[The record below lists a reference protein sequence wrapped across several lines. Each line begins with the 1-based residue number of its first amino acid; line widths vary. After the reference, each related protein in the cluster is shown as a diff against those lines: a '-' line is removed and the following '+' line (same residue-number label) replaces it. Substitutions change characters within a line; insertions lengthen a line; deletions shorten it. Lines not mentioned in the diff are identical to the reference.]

1 MYNLLYILSERES
14 KMSLKLKHLIEK
26 SKKLVFFTGAGIS
39 TNSGIPDF
47 RGPKGVWKTSTPIY
61 FQDFIS
67 SKEKRTE
74 SWEKKFSNEL
84 SIDSAK
90 PNIGHFKLAEIMN
103 RKEETHLITQNVD
116 NLHQDSG
123 IDNSKITE
131 LHGNAT
137 YAKCLDCS
145 KKYEL
150 TFLKEDFLA
159 TKEPPVCNICGGII
173 KTATISFG
181 QAMPEEEMIT
191 AQKVSIKSDLFICLG
206 SSLAVFPAADLPL
219 LAKETGANLVIINNE
234 PTQMDHLSDLVI
246 NRDISEVLLE
256 ISL

>member
-1 MYNLLYILSERES
+1 
-14 KMSLKLKHLIEK
+14 MSLKLQELIKK

-47 RGPKGVWKTSTPIY
+47 RGPQGVWKTSTPIY
-61 FQDFIS
+61 FQDFIN
-67 SKEKRTE
+67 SKEKRIE
-74 SWEKKFSNEL
+74 SWERKFSNEL

-90 PNIGHFKLAEIMN
+90 PNSGHLKLAEIIN
-103 RKEETHLITQNVD
+103 KKEGSHLITQNVD

-123 IDNSKITE
+123 IDDSKITE

-137 YAKCLDCS
+137 YAKCLECS

-150 TFLKEDFLA
+150 TLLKEDFLS
-159 TKEPPVCNICGGII
+159 TKEPPICNICGGII

-191 AQKVSIKSDLFICLG
+191 AQRVSIKSDLFICLG

-234 PTQMDHLSDLVI
+234 PTQMDNLSDLVI
-246 NRDISEVLLE
+246 NRDISEVLSE

>member
-1 MYNLLYILSERES
+1 MSRKLQNLIKNS
-14 KMSLKLKHLIEK
+14 KN
-26 SKKLVFFTGAGIS
+26 LVFFTGAGIS

-47 RGPKGVWKTSTPIY
+47 RGPKGVWKTATPIY
-61 FQDFIS
+61 FQDFIT
-67 SKEKRTE
+67 SKEKRIE
-74 SWEKKFSNEL
+74 SWDRKFSNEL
-84 SIDSAK
+84 SMDSAK
-90 PNIGHFKLAEIMN
+90 PNNGHFKLAKIIN
-103 RKEETHLITQNVD
+103 KKDETHLITQNVD
-116 NLHQDSG
+116 NLHQESG

-145 KKYEL
+145 KRYEL
-150 TFLKEDFLA
+150 DSIKEDFLT
-159 TKEPPVCNICGGII
+159 TKEPPVCNECMGVI

-191 AQKVSIKSDLFICLG
+191 AQRVSIKSDLFICLG
-206 SSLAVFPAADLPL
+206 TSLAVFPAADLPL
-219 LAKETGANLVIINNE
+219 LAKETGANLVIVNNE

-246 NRDISEVLLE
+246 NRDISEVLSE

>member
-1 MYNLLYILSERES
+1 
-14 KMSLKLKHLIEK
+14 MSLKLQHLIEK
-26 SKKLVFFTGAGIS
+26 SNKLVFFTGAGIS

-47 RGPKGVWKTSTPIY
+47 RGPKGVWKTATPIY

-67 SKEKRTE
+67 SKEKRIE

-90 PNIGHFKLAEIMN
+90 PNIGHLKLAEIMN
-103 RKEETHLITQNVD
+103 RKEGTHLITQNVD

>member
-1 MYNLLYILSERES
+1 M
-14 KMSLKLKHLIEK
+14 
-26 SKKLVFFTGAGIS
+26 FFTGAGIS

>member
-1 MYNLLYILSERES
+1 MT
-14 KMSLKLKHLIEK
+14 LKLQDLIKENEQ
-26 SKKLVFFTGAGIS
+26 LVFFTGAGIS

-61 FQDFIS
+61 FQEFIS
-67 SKEKRTE
+67 SKEKRLE
-74 SWEKKFSNEL
+74 SWERKFSNEL

-90 PNIGHFKLAEIMN
+90 PNEGHFKIAEIMKA
-103 RKEETHLITQNVD
+103 RDESHLITQNVD

-123 IDNSKITE
+123 VSDAQITE

-145 KKYEL
+145 QKYNLNLLKKE
-150 TFLKEDFLA
+150 FLIN
-159 TKEPPVCNICGGII
+159 KEPPICKKCRGLI

-181 QAMPEEEMIT
+181 QAMPQTEMQI
-191 AQKVSIKSDLFICLG
+191 AQSVSIKSDLFICLG

-219 LAKETGANLVIINNE
+219 LAKETGAKLVIINNE
-234 PTQMDHLSDLVI
+234 PTQMDHLADLVI
-246 NRDISEVLLE
+246 NKDISEVLSK
-256 ISL
+256 ISLNN

>member
-1 MYNLLYILSERES
+1 
-14 KMSLKLKHLIEK
+14 MSLKLKHLIEK

-47 RGPKGVWKTSTPIY
+47 RGPKGVWKTATPIY

-67 SKEKRTE
+67 SKEKRIE

-150 TFLKEDFLA
+150 TSLKEDFLL
-159 TKEPPVCNICGGII
+159 TKEPPICSECKGFI

-191 AQKVSIKSDLFICLG
+191 AQRVSIKSDLFICLG
-206 SSLAVFPAADLPL
+206 TSLAVFPAADLPL
-219 LAKETGANLVIINNE
+219 LAKETGANLVIVNNE

-246 NRDISEVLLE
+246 NRDISEVLSE
-256 ISL
+256 ISS

>member
-1 MYNLLYILSERES
+1 
-14 KMSLKLKHLIEK
+14 MSFKLPHLIEK
-26 SKKLVFFTGAGIS
+26 SKNLVFFTGAGIS

-47 RGPKGVWKTSTPIY
+47 RGPKGVWKTATPIY

-67 SKEKRTE
+67 SKEKRIE

>member
-1 MYNLLYILSERES
+1 MN
-14 KMSLKLKHLIEK
+14 
-26 SKKLVFFTGAGIS
+26 
-39 TNSGIPDF
+39 
-47 RGPKGVWKTSTPIY
+47 
-61 FQDFIS
+61 
-67 SKEKRTE
+67 SKEE
-74 SWEKKFSNEL
+74 S
-84 SIDSAK
+84 
-90 PNIGHFKLAEIMN
+90 
-103 RKEETHLITQNVD
+103 HLITQNVD

-123 IDNSKITE
+123 IDDSKITE

-145 KKYEL
+145 RKYEL
-150 TFLKEDFLA
+150 SSLKEDFLL
-159 TKEPPVCNICGGII
+159 TKEPPVCRECKGLI

-191 AQKVSIKSDLFICLG
+191 AQRVSIKSDLFICLG

-246 NRDISEVLLE
+246 NRDISEVLSE

>member
-1 MYNLLYILSERES
+1 
-14 KMSLKLKHLIEK
+14 MSLKLKHLIEK

-67 SKEKRTE
+67 SKEKRIE

-191 AQKVSIKSDLFICLG
+191 AQRVSIQSDLFICLG

-219 LAKETGANLVIINNE
+219 LAKETGAILVIINNE

-246 NRDISEVLLE
+246 NRDISKVLSE

>member
-1 MYNLLYILSERES
+1 
-14 KMSLKLKHLIEK
+14 MSLKLKHLIEK

-47 RGPKGVWKTSTPIY
+47 RGPKGVWKTATPIY

-67 SKEKRTE
+67 SKEKRIE

-90 PNIGHFKLAEIMN
+90 PNIGHYKLAEIMN

-131 LHGNAT
+131 LHGNST

-150 TFLKEDFLA
+150 TFLREDFLA

-246 NRDISEVLLE
+246 NRDISEVLSE

>member
-1 MYNLLYILSERES
+1 
-14 KMSLKLKHLIEK
+14 MSLKLQHLIEK
-26 SKKLVFFTGAGIS
+26 SEKLVFFTGAGMS

-47 RGPKGVWKTSTPIY
+47 RGPKGVWKTATPIY

-67 SKEKRTE
+67 SKEKRIE
-74 SWEKKFSNEL
+74 SWERKFSNEL

-90 PNIGHFKLAEIMN
+90 PNSGHLKLAEIMN
-103 RKEETHLITQNVD
+103 KREGSHLITQNVD

-123 IDNSKITE
+123 IDNYKITE
-131 LHGNAT
+131 LHGNVT

-150 TFLKEDFLA
+150 NSLREDFLI
-159 TKEPPVCNICGGII
+159 TKEPPVCSECKGLI

-181 QAMPEEEMIT
+181 QAMPREEMIN
-191 AQKVSIKSDLFICLG
+191 AQRVSIKSDLFICLG

-219 LAKETGANLVIINNE
+219 LAKETGASLVIINNE

-246 NRDISEVLLE
+246 NKDISETLSE
-256 ISL
+256 ITL

>member
-1 MYNLLYILSERES
+1 
-14 KMSLKLKHLIEK
+14 MSLKLKHLIEK

-61 FQDFIS
+61 FQDFIN
-67 SKEKRTE
+67 SKEKRIE
-74 SWEKKFSNEL
+74 SWERKFSNEL

-103 RKEETHLITQNVD
+103 KKEETYLITQNVD

-150 TFLKEDFLA
+150 TSLKEDFLL
-159 TKEPPVCNICGGII
+159 TKEPPVCSECNGVI

-234 PTQMDHLSDLVI
+234 PTQIDHVSDLVI
-246 NRDISEVLLE
+246 NRDISEVLSE

>member
-1 MYNLLYILSERES
+1 M
-14 KMSLKLKHLIEK
+14 
-26 SKKLVFFTGAGIS
+26 
-39 TNSGIPDF
+39 
-47 RGPKGVWKTSTPIY
+47 
-61 FQDFIS
+61 
-67 SKEKRTE
+67 KRN
-74 SWEKKFSNEL
+74 FSNEL

>member
-1 MYNLLYILSERES
+1 
-14 KMSLKLKHLIEK
+14 MSLKLQHLIEK

-47 RGPKGVWKTSTPIY
+47 RGPKGVWKTATPIY
-61 FQDFIS
+61 FQDFIN
-67 SKEKRTE
+67 SKEKRIE
-74 SWEKKFSNEL
+74 SWKKKFSNEL

-90 PNIGHFKLAEIMN
+90 PNIGHLKLAEIIN
-103 RKEETHLITQNVD
+103 RKEESHLITQNVD

-145 KKYEL
+145 KRYEL
-150 TFLKEDFLA
+150 DSLKEDFLT
-159 TKEPPVCNICGGII
+159 TKEPPVCSECKGVI

-191 AQKVSIKSDLFICLG
+191 AQRVSIKSDLFICLG
-206 SSLAVFPAADLPL
+206 SSLAVFPAADFPL

-234 PTQMDHLSDLVI
+234 STQMDHLSDLVI
-246 NRDISEVLLE
+246 NRDISEVLSE

>member
-1 MYNLLYILSERES
+1 
-14 KMSLKLKHLIEK
+14 MSLNLQRLIEK

-47 RGPKGVWKTSTPIY
+47 RGPRGVWKTSTPIY

-67 SKEKRTE
+67 SKEKRIE
-74 SWEKKFSNEL
+74 SWKRKFSNEL

-90 PNIGHFKLAEIMN
+90 PNSGHLKLAEIMDKK
-103 RKEETHLITQNVD
+103 KEAHLITQNVD

-123 IDNSKITE
+123 IDDSKITE

-137 YAKCLDCS
+137 YAKCLDCL

-150 TFLKEDFLA
+150 DSLKKEFLE
-159 TKEPPVCNICGGII
+159 TKEPPTCNECEGII
-173 KTATISFG
+173 KTATVSFG
-181 QAMPEEEMIT
+181 QAMPEEEMVT
-191 AQKVSIKSDLFICLG
+191 AQRVSIQSDLFICLG

-219 LAKETGANLVIINNE
+219 LAKETGANLIIVNNE

-246 NRDISEVLLE
+246 NRDISEVLSE

>member
-1 MYNLLYILSERES
+1 
-14 KMSLKLKHLIEK
+14 MSLKLKHLIEK

-246 NRDISEVLLE
+246 NRDISEVLSE